1 MCVLSIVDSYYSNL
15 RVYKNSLN
23 EKILFKLFVFSLYK
37 QIFIIVFVLF
47 FQTMCHMDVN
57 KHGYRFRENFICPI
71 LLLSIIYRIV

>member
-1 MCVLSIVDSYYSNL
+1 MKKFYL
-15 RVYKNSLN
+15 
-23 EKILFKLFVFSLYK
+23 KLFVFSLYK

-71 LLLSIIYRIV
+71 LLLSIIYKIV